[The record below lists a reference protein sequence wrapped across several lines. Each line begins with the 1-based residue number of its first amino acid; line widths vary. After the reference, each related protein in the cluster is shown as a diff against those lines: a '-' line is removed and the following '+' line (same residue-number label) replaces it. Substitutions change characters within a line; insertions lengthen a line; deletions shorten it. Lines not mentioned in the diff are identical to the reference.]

1 MLFSMARD
9 GRLPGGNSLA
19 RVSGRAKVPI
29 VPALFVGTC
38 ALALLAINLANQSA
52 FLTLTSVAIVMFY
65 LPYLAV
71 TGSMLYRRIKGQW
84 PRAEHGPY
92 FSLGRFGFAI
102 NLFAVVYGAIVAFN
116 IAWPRADV
124 YGAKWYFKFGAYE
137 FIGVFFIIGCLYYF
151 LVQRHKSDAEL
162 EEAHAATPTLADEH
176 LGEVAP

>member
-9 GRLPGGNSLA
+9 GRLPAGNALA

-29 VPALFVGTC
+29 IPALFVGVC
-38 ALALLAINLANQSA
+38 SLALLAVNLANQSA
-52 FLTLTSVAIVMFY
+52 FTTLTSVAIVMFY

-71 TGSMLYRRIKGQW
+71 TGSMLYRRTKGTW

-92 FSLGRFGFAI
+92 FSLGRFGFAV
-102 NLFAVVYGAIVAFN
+102 NLIAVLYGAIVAFN

-124 YGAKWYFKFGAYE
+124 YGTQWYFKFGAYE
-137 FIGVFFIIGCLYYF
+137 FIGLSFVVGCLYYF
-151 LVQRHKSDAEL
+151 FVQRHKTQADLAE
-162 EEAHAATPTLADEH
+162 HAAEIPTLPDES